1 MVTKPPIEEEGLG
14 IYFKSI
20 QRSNGLGREREKELS
35 ARVMAGDESAVNEL
49 AEGNL
54 QFVVFVAREYI
65 RRNRKLVLSDLI
77 SSGNV
82 GLLIAAR
89 RYDWKRGFKFISY
102 AVWWVRQQ
110 ILLDM
115 KETRIRH
122 LPMNR
127 AQDLIGLDHVTAV
140 LQQELGREPLVSELA
155 DRLAVSEDRVDIM
168 LQDRLDTLYLEDF
181 IVDEPSKEVD
191 SILEDKNA
199 VLAEQA
205 VQEQEQLEALQEAI
219 AALPLSEA
227 QVLRS
232 YYGIDGS
239 SGATLGKIGIVRGRT
254 RERIRQIRSKGL
266 KHMKHNLQN
275 WEKRDAE
282 CASS

>member
-1 MVTKPPIEEEGLG
+1 
-14 IYFKSI
+14 
-20 QRSNGLGREREKELS
+20 
-35 ARVMAGDESAVNEL
+35 MAGDESAVNEL

-54 QFVVFVAREYI
+54 QFVVFVAKEYV
-65 RRNRKLVLSDLI
+65 RRNRKLVLGDLI
-77 SSGNV
+77 SSGNI

-89 RYDWKRGFKFISY
+89 RYNWKRGFKFISY

-115 KETRIRH
+115 RETRIRH

-127 AQDLIGLDHVTAV
+127 SQDLIGLERVTAV
-140 LQQELGREPLVSELA
+140 LQQELGREPSVSELA
-155 DRLAVSEDRVDIM
+155 DRLGLSEDRIDTM
-168 LQDRLDTLYLEDF
+168 LQDRLDTLYLEDL
-181 IVDEPSKEVD
+181 IVDEPSKDVD

-205 VQEQEQLEALQEAI
+205 AQEQEEIEALHEAI
-219 AALPLSEA
+219 ATLPLPEA

-239 SGATLGKIGIVRGRT
+239 SGATLGKIGIIRGRT
-254 RERIRQIRSKGL
+254 RERIRQIRAKGL
-266 KHMKHNLQN
+266 KHMRHNLQN
-275 WEKRDAE
+275 RENRDAE
-282 CASS
+282 CASR